1 MIRNNLAVHRGFTVS
16 FFDVLQP
23 IRCHAFAEPAD
34 KAIAGGPFRHNAGF
48 RINKLDRQR
57 GEIK

>member
-1 MIRNNLAVHRGFTVS
+1 MIRNNLVVHRGFTVS
-16 FFDVLQP
+16 FFDALQP

-34 KAIAGGPFRHNAGF
+34 EAIVGGQSRHKCRLQDQQPGEA
-48 RINKLDRQR
+48 L